1 MVRFSSLVSIHFV
14 IYIFRNMLHDPEIYP
29 DPFIFDPERH
39 LGEKPQR
46 DPRTISFGFG
56 RRICPGIHLAEA
68 SVFSCVAMSLAA
80 FTIEKALDESGIP
93 ITPVHENTTGVIRY
107 VGHCRSILPE
117 LSR

>member
-1 MVRFSSLVSIHFV
+1 
-14 IYIFRNMLHDPEIYP
+14 MLHDPEIYP